1 MANSLY
7 DFTVPTL
14 SAALTN
20 LSKQI
25 DKAIAHA
32 ESKKF
37 DPNQLADAR
46 LIAGMLPLTSQVQ
59 ICCDNAKGA
68 AARLAGIDPPKHED
82 TEKTLAELKARI
94 TKTLDFMNTVRAD
107 QFNGAE
113 TREIVL
119 KFPNLTLKFNG
130 KDYVTKFALPNF
142 YFHATTAYAILRSNG
157 VELGKGDFLGNIQ

>member
-1 MANSLY
+1 
-7 DFTVPTL
+7 
-14 SAALTN
+14 
-20 LSKQI
+20 
-25 DKAIAHA
+25 
-32 ESKKF
+32 
-37 DPNQLADAR
+37 
-46 LIAGMLPLTSQVQ
+46 MLPLTSQVQ